1 MKTVH
6 AKSACCGALIYR
18 FGRRRRQCRACGRT
32 WRIRRKKRGRPPRRL
47 SEALVK
53 RVLLGLATLHAH
65 ARRYG
70 LTSQG
75 LSYHFR
81 HALSH
86 FLARSPARP
95 SPTGDLVLLVD
106 GLWFRFRQR
115 PWVLYLMAVNPCGE
129 DDAVFLDPVLCSG
142 REHIMIWSEI
152 IDAIPSEI
160 RRRIRGMVT
169 DNLRGMKSLAR
180 HHGGVLQLCHFHLIS
195 QLQGRR
201 GRNKKTLPGRST
213 REALYQLTRQ
223 ALELPEGPALQRT
236 LRRLRLT
243 VERPLPARKM
253 RMAVRE
259 FLRDLDHYRASQG
272 APQWRLPTTT
282 NPVECTGHL
291 IRDLMRRAR
300 HLRSP
305 HSLQTWAPAFLRLR
319 SRVTC
324 NGKHFQPNYFV

>member
-1 MKTVH
+1 MNTLP
-6 AKSACCGALIYR
+6 AKSACCGARIYR

-53 RVLLGLATLHAH
+53 RVLLGPATLHTH

-75 LSYHFR
+75 LSHPFR

-86 FLARSPARP
+86 FVARAPARP

-106 GLWFRFRQR
+106 GLWVRFRRR
-115 PWVLYLMAVNPCGE
+115 PWVLYLMAVKPCGE
-129 DDAVFLDPVLCSG
+129 DYAVFLDPGLCSG

-169 DNLRGMKSLAR
+169 DNLRGMQSLAH
-180 HHGGVLQLCHFHLIS
+180 HHGWVLQVCHFHLIS

-213 REALYQLTRQ
+213 REALYHLTRQ

-236 LRRLRLT
+236 LRCLRLT
-243 VERPLPARKM
+243 VKRPLPARKM

-259 FLRDLDHYRASQG
+259 FLRDLDHYRAYQR
-272 APQWRLPTTT
+272 APQLGLPTTT
-282 NPVECTGHL
+282 TTVECMGHM
-291 IRDLMRRAR
+291 IRDLLRRAR

-305 HSLQTWAPAFLRLR
+305 QSLQAWATAFLRIR
-319 SRVTC
+319 SRITC